1 MLIPLQY
8 GCLQD
13 GGKVMEWVD
22 RLLPTNAY
30 GMAMLLN
37 TAPEFDFM
45 RSDPSFQGLLRRVG
59 LLP

>member
-1 MLIPLQY
+1 
-8 GCLQD
+8 
-13 GGKVMEWVD
+13 MEWVD

-37 TAPEFDFM
+37 TAPESDFM